1 MYYVEYA
8 ALNYY
13 LSSSA
18 KPHEGLCVGVL
29 FHNITTGQAD
39 FKYITNFKIFH
50 AFDDEADID
59 FVKLYLKGIKNEIDN
74 YNNKEFDLASYIK
87 PYANEFRFSMII
99 KFSVDENIN
108 FIEDLSR
115 LYLKYDKEE
124 N

>member
-13 LSSSA
+13 PSSL
-18 KPHEGLCVGVL
+18 KPREGLCVGML
-29 FHNITTGQAD
+29 FHNITTGQCD
-39 FKYITNFKIFH
+39 FKYISNFQQFR

-74 YNNKEFDLASYIK
+74 YNNKDFDLASYIK
-87 PYANEFRFSMII
+87 PYANEFRFSVII

>member
-8 ALNYY
+8 TLNYY
-13 LSSSA
+13 PSPTSD
-18 KPHEGLCVGVL
+18 KCLCIGVL
-29 FHNITTGQAD
+29 FHNITTGQTD
-39 FKYITNFKIFH
+39 FKYISNFQRFR

-59 FVKLYLKGIKNEIDN
+59 FVKLYLKGVKNEIDN
-74 YNNKEFDLASYIK
+74 YHNKEFDFASYIK
-87 PYANEFRFSMII
+87 SYANEFRFSVIM